1 MKCITMYILLIICII
16 MLFEGCTNSTEVNSR
31 NDDIVFM
38 AEYYGEPYDSLTRY
52 IVFMDTTPI
61 YTTGLVFSHF
71 YDKRN
76 VRRNENDLHDF
87 PLCKI
92 GVFVKN
98 IKTNNM
104 YVYSKNIHGD
114 YNSNG
119 VYISSYTDPERRFKS
134 KEYFKSKFSCDSFS
148 IYCLQQLGVSMKLSA
163 ILNDIP
169 KKIKP
174 NVDRV
179 VLDSVFK
186 AFFFSSSVRNDDL
199 GVILLSPTDT
209 QYYFTEYD
217 QLINPENIKNDRNNQ
232 FYFSHCSH
240 ILRNILKENFFVYKR
255 TSELSNGIGTIITI
269 NEQMIHDSISN
280 SNIFFKEYDDELML
294 YEVRVYSRF
303 DLYANLD

>member
-1 MKCITMYILLIICII
+1 
-16 MLFEGCTNSTEVNSR
+16 MLFEGCTNNTQINSR

-38 AEYYGEPYDSLTRY
+38 AEYYGEPYDSLTKY
-52 IVFMDTTPI
+52 IVFMDTTTI

-76 VRRNENDLHDF
+76 VRRNENDWHDF

-92 GVFVKN
+92 GVFTKN
-98 IKTNNM
+98 IKTNNK

-134 KEYFKSKFSCDSFS
+134 KEYFKTKFSCDSFS
-148 IYCLQQLGVSMKLSA
+148 IYSLQQLGVSMKLSA
-163 ILNDIP
+163 ILNDLP
-169 KKIKP
+169 KKIKSIT
-174 NVDRV
+174 DRV
-179 VLDSVFK
+179 VLDSIFK
-186 AFFFSSSVRNDDL
+186 AFFFPSFVRNDDL

-217 QLINPENIKNDRNNQ
+217 LLINPENIKNDRNNQ

-240 ILRNILKENFFVYKR
+240 ILRNILKENYFVYET

-269 NEQMIHDSISN
+269 NEHMVYDSISK
-280 SNIFFKEYDDELML
+280 SNKFFKEYDDEPML
-294 YEVRVYSRF
+294 YDVKIYSRF
-303 DLYANLD
+303 VLDANFD